1 MVLDK
6 YIRINDRPIVVG
18 QSSSGIWYTKEL
30 VANTTA
36 EADKLIGEMNNI
48 CNKYNKDTIEKNQ
61 KIEFKKKEKKLKL
74 EKQ

>member
-48 CNKYNKDTIEKNQ
+48 CNRYNKDTIEKNK
-61 KIEFKKKEKKLKL
+61 KIEFKKKEKKQKL

>member
-48 CNKYNKDTIEKNQ
+48 CNKYNKDTIQKNQ